1 MESSSLESEGE
12 GTADATG
19 ERGRDRGTQPGS
31 PVRDTVGGVGDQ
43 PPTGISAEDSDTV
56 AATPTE
62 EYPAERPDGTD
73 RGPADEPDTEGG
85 DGVSPGDTVGRVGRS
100 ETVRGGLPETD
111 RAGRGSSRDTGES
124 DGTDAVVVERARLE
138 ASEGTYTPIREQH
151 VDTPRHVIGIDPEDR
166 QYRLYAFT
174 KRLPSRYRF
183 LHSGVIR
190 TAPYR
195 HLANALIR
203 TTKSLRLDKILTT
216 LLFGEPV
223 VL

>member
-12 GTADATG
+12 GVDGAAA
-19 ERGRDRGTQPGS
+19 RGRGSTIPGGT
-31 PVRDTVGGVGDQ
+31 VRTTTRGVGTRE
-43 PPTGISAEDSDTV
+43 PTGIPAEGSDTTV
-56 AATPTE
+56 DATP
-62 EYPAERPDGTD
+62 AEGYATQRPVRPD
-73 RGPADEPDTEGG
+73 RGPADEPDPEVR
-85 DGVSPGDTVGRVGRS
+85 DGIYDRDTVGRVGRS
-100 ETVRGGLPETD
+100 ETVRGGVSETD
-111 RAGRGSSRDTGES
+111 IAGRGSSRDTGES
-124 DGTDAVVVERARLE
+124 DGTDAVVDERTRLE
-138 ASEGTYTPIREQH
+138 ASVSTYTPIREQH